1 MVQEKS
7 KITSNEK
14 SRAINQISYGT
25 GKLRVLETIWKQEKM
40 TTFRN
45 FLHLYDNKDV
55 IATIETMQK
64 MIKFCHDNG
73 IDMLKIG

>member
-1 MVQEKS
+1 
-7 KITSNEK
+7 
-14 SRAINQISYGT
+14 
-25 GKLRVLETIWKQEKM
+25 M

-55 IATIETMQK
+55 VATIEAMQK